1 MDRQQIE
8 AVFKKCGA
16 FLQGHF
22 QLTSGLHSPGYL
34 QCALVCQDPVVCAQL
49 CEELARRIPS
59 VHVDAV
65 IGPAMGGIVP
75 AYELARAL
83 STRPQRSVQETVR
96 DQMLPMAQPEPGTR
110 GIYAERGEDGRM
122 TLRRGFS
129 LDRGER
135 VVIVEDVMTTGG
147 SAAELIEIAEAAGAE
162 VVGVVA
168 LVDRGGAKRFEG
180 RRYPAFALL
189 PVELPTYKPEECPLC
204 KEGKIPLVKPGSR
217 KRPGA

>member
-1 MDRQQIE
+1 MDRSQIE
-8 AVFKKCGA
+8 AAFKKCGA

-34 QCALVCQDPVVCAQL
+34 QCALVCQDPVECARL
-49 CEELARRIPS
+49 CEELARPFRGAR
-59 VHVDAV
+59 VDAV
-65 IGPAMGGIVP
+65 IGPAMGGIVL

-83 STRPQRSVQETVR
+83 GACGFYT
-96 DQMLPMAQPEPGTR
+96 
-110 GIYAERGEDGRM
+110 ERGEDGRM
-122 TLRRGFS
+122 TLRRGFA
-129 LDRGER
+129 LDRGEK
-135 VVIVEDVMTTGG
+135 VIVAEDVMTTGG

-180 RRYPAFALL
+180 RRVAFAL

-217 KRPGA
+217 KRPGT

>member
-8 AVFKKCGA
+8 AAFKKCGA

-22 QLTSGLHSPGYL
+22 QLSSGLHSPGYL
-34 QCALVCQDPVVCAQL
+34 QCALVCQDPVECARL

-59 VHVDAV
+59 VRVDAV
-65 IGPAMGGIVP
+65 IGPAMGGIVL

-83 STRPQRSVQETVR
+83 G
-96 DQMLPMAQPEPGTR
+96 AR
-110 GIYAERGEDGRM
+110 GFYTERGEDGRM
-122 TLRRGFS
+122 TLRRGFA

-162 VVGVVA
+162 VISVVA

-180 RRYPAFALL
+180 RRYPAFGLL

-204 KEGKIPLVKPGSR
+204 KQGIPLVKPGSR

>member
-1 MDRQQIE
+1 MDRSQIE

-22 QLTSGLHSPGYL
+22 LLTSGLHSPGYL
-34 QCALVCQDPVVCAQL
+34 QCALVCQDPAACAQL
-49 CEELARRIPS
+49 CEELAKRFRGAR
-59 VHVDAV
+59 VDAV
-65 IGPAMGGIVP
+65 IGPAMGGIVL

-83 STRPQRSVQETVR
+83 G
-96 DQMLPMAQPEPGTR
+96 AR
-110 GIYAERGEDGRM
+110 GFYTERGEDGKM
-122 TLRRGFS
+122 TLRRGFA
-129 LDRGER
+129 LNRGER

-180 RRYPAFALL
+180 RASHSGCSKSNCRR
-189 PVELPTYKPEECPLC
+189 T
-204 KEGKIPLVKPGSR
+204 SR
-217 KRPGA
+217 RNVRCARRARFPS

>member
-1 MDRQQIE
+1 MDRNQAE
-8 AVFKKCGA
+8 AAFKKCGA

-22 QLTSGLHSPGYL
+22 LLTSGLHSPGYL
-34 QCALVCQDPVVCAQL
+34 QCALVCQDPVLCARL
-49 CEELARRIPS
+49 CEDLVKPFRGMKI
-59 VHVDAV
+59 DAV
-65 IGPAMGGIVP
+65 IGPAMGGIVL

-83 STRPQRSVQETVR
+83 H
-96 DQMLPMAQPEPGTR
+96 TR
-110 GIYAERGEDGRM
+110 GFYTERGEDGKM
-122 TLRRGFS
+122 TLRRGFA
-129 LDRGER
+129 LNRGEK
-135 VVIVEDVMTTGG
+135 VVIVEDVVTTGG
-147 SAAELIEIAEAAGAE
+147 SAAELIEIVEAAGAE

>member
-1 MDRQQIE
+1 MDRNQIE
-8 AVFKKCGA
+8 AAFKKCGA

-22 QLTSGLHSPGYL
+22 LLTSGLHSPGYL

-49 CEELARRIPS
+49 CGELAQRIPS
-59 VHVDAV
+59 VQVDAV
-65 IGPAMGGIVP
+65 IGPAMGGIVL

-83 STRPQRSVQETVR
+83 GVRSPRFVEVSREQR
-96 DQMLPMAQPEPGTR
+96 DPAAHALGTR
-110 GIYAERGEDGRM
+110 GIYTERGEDGRM
-122 TLRRGFS
+122 TLRRGFALS
-129 LDRGER
+129 RGER

-168 LVDRGGAKRFEG
+168 LVDRGGVKRFSG
-180 RRYPAFALL
+180 RYHPDALL
-189 PVELPTYKPEECPLC
+189 MVELPTYKPEECPLC

-217 KRPGA
+217 KGPGA